1 MSVIDD
7 IWAKIKDLEKKVVYP
22 EATDVRVLEAA
33 VKVTE
38 ISKIKPVLVGDKEQI
53 LEVAQNA
60 NIDISDVEIVENQKS
75 DKLETYAQS
84 FYEKRKHKGVS
95 IDDARHVMA
104 DPLNFATQMLNHDEV
119 DGCVA
124 GCVNST
130 GNVIRAGLFNVG
142 TASGIKTISSC
153 FMMLIPDK
161 SFGENGVLMYSDAG
175 VVPDPTPAQ
184 LCDIAKSTAHT
195 FTKLVGAEPKIA
207 LLSFSTKGSASHPM
221 VDKMTDALKIIKAD
235 APELNVDGEL
245 QADAAIIPSVAEKK
259 IKGDKSLVAGQ
270 ANILIFPDLNCGNIS
285 YKLTERLAKASAFG
299 PLLQGLAK
307 PINDLSRGC
316 SADDIVNVTAIT
328 IAQSL

>member
-7 IWAKIKDLEKKVVYP
+7 IWGKIKDLEKKVVYP

-60 NIDISDVEIVENQKS
+60 NIDISDIEIVENQKS

-95 IDDARHVMA
+95 IEDARQVMA

-221 VDKMTDALKIIKAD
+221 VDKMTDALKIIKED